1 MSLDRHDTRARLLS
15 FEGDRQK
22 LLLPHFLSL
31 YIDIAWKSRRHRN
44 SVSLRSSSCKKI
56 AGRSSSA
63 AVNTASFCGSYSQAA
78 AFLGSGHE
86 FRSAATTSQT
96 ARRS

>member
-22 LLLPHFLSL
+22 LLLPHFLGL

-63 AVNTASFCGSYSQAA
+63 AVNTASFCSSYSKAA